1 MYCFSS
7 CNVFENMPSYCN
19 HELVVMIVSPV
30 VLIPP
35 FWALDVTVLTLV
47 TFLEWND
54 LNKVKD
60 DGKKHRTGR
69 WEGAVVMK

>member
-1 MYCFSS
+1 MA
-7 CNVFENMPSYCN
+7 
-19 HELVVMIVSPV
+19 SPV

-60 DGKKHRTGR
+60 DGKKH
-69 WEGAVVMK
+69 